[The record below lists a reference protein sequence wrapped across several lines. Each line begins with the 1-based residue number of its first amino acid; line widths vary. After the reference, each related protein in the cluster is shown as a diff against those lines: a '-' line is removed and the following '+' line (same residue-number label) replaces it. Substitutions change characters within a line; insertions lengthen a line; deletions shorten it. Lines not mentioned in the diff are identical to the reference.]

1 MAKKRKTLVDNMQE
15 IIDSGDIEAFK
26 EVFDKCEITATNRGK
41 TTNNILSYKGLTP
54 AHIQFVLDNGFDVNG
69 NAGENRP
76 PMAYQAYS
84 LENLQCLIEN
94 GADVDL
100 YLNSYY
106 GNALHYA
113 ALRHNP
119 GDVRNLL
126 SCGASPFVRCGG
138 RNHSP
143 LDEALCT
150 CQNAEIVRTLEI
162 AKLFLEAGAGSA
174 ERTKEYVHK
183 IGERFEFIRPN
194 FNKSMVEE
202 VSAALNELYVLFDVE
217 PVPQRVVYDG
227 KSKIVVKA
235 DTWQKQHNELW
246 NMLVPGRGAAN
257 TVQGEVI
264 RIVGKSLREILDNG
278 GMNWDEEY
286 RKMMKALTEYFH
298 MANGM
303 DAALVDEACSL
314 AKNVSSRSSQKMLY
328 RLNELAVKW
337 VIANPEPLSLGK
349 VEYNR

>member
-15 IIDSGDIEAFK
+15 IIDSGDLEAFMT
-26 EVFDKCEITATNRGK
+26 VFDKCEITATNRGK
-41 TTNNILSYKGLTP
+41 TTTNILSYKGLTP
-54 AHIQFVLDNGFDVNG
+54 AHIQFVLDNGLDVNG
-69 NAGENRP
+69 DAGWNRP
-76 PMAYQAYS
+76 PVAHQAYS

-113 ALRHNP
+113 ALGHKP
-119 GDVRNLL
+119 EAVRNLL
-126 SCGASPFVRCGG
+126 VCGASPFVRCGG

-150 CQNAEIVRTLEI
+150 CQNTEIVRTLEI
-162 AKLFLEAGAGSA
+162 AKMLLKAGVSKT
-174 ERTKEYVHK
+174 ENSKEYVHE
-183 IGERFEFIRPN
+183 IGERFEFIRPD
-194 FNKSMVEE
+194 FNKSMVDE
-202 VSAALNELYVLFDVE
+202 VSDALNELYVLFDVE
-217 PVPQRVVYDG
+217 PVPHRVVYDG
-227 KSKIVVKA
+227 KSKIMVKT

-246 NMLVPGRGAAN
+246 NMLVPGRGVAN

-264 RIVGKSLREILDNG
+264 RIVGKVLHEILDNG

-286 RKMMKALTEYFH
+286 RKMLRALEEYFY
-298 MANGM
+298 MADGM
-303 DAALVDEACSL
+303 EAKLVEEACNL
-314 AKNVSSRSSQKMLY
+314 TKIVSSRSDEKVLY
-328 RLNELAVKW
+328 RLNELSVKW
-337 VIANPEPLSLGK
+337 VLANPEPLALGK